1 MGDNISP
8 PPPAYKNQMVEN
20 VELQVLKR
28 PSEIQ
33 IKEKKNF
40 RKELGNLLRM
50 RKEPKGPYE
59 VKFPKDKHLH
69 KANYIR
75 TTKYTVLTFLPL
87 NLAMQNRYRA
97 DKMANTTPVI
107 VIENGQKKT
116 ISAQELQPGDIVYIE
131 KGSKFQVDAILLSSS
146 YEDGTAFIETAEL
159 DGETNLKRKSTVPT
173 TSDRNSPESISKIG
187 GLIQCEQ
194 PNDNLVSFEGR
205 ITLDDGKNQTTPLSL
220 LNLVCRGSVL
230 RNTDYVYAIVLY
242 CGGNTKIM
250 KNLKRGKLKTSS
262 LERKLN
268 LLVLAAFAFNAVLL
282 VLSVVLEYQHYQYIL
297 GIQNTRPST
306 DLAVEWYIGL
316 TSSSATFNLWS
327 TIISFFALYTYVI
340 PISLFV
346 TIELVKLGQATYMV
360 WDPKMQSKRTNID
373 GTVSYIPM
381 RANNSNLNED
391 LGCVDYIFSDK
402 TGTLTQNVM
411 EMAQFFIDGEVVDEM
426 KNPGTAVELYL
437 NATTEKRKFFVDHFF
452 KALALCHG
460 CIPAIDEKTGK
471 MIFESQSPDE
481 TALLEAAM
489 SNKYKLYNRTKQTM
503 SVEIRDKKETFEIL
517 TIIEFNST
525 RKRMSAIIRSP
536 EGIKLYCKGADNIM
550 MARLDPEKN
559 DPELLKKANES
570 LTEFSNVGLRTLVIA
585 YRDLTEEEFDFFKK
599 QYDEAEISLDGREEK
614 IAQASDIVETGLTLL
629 GCTAIE
635 DKLQDRVPET
645 IENLLKADIKLWLL
659 TGDKQ
664 ETAINIGMSSRLIN
678 RDMKL
683 FILSASSPEQCEK
696 EMDKIL
702 QEIQTGPSTQIY
714 ALVVDGQVLSN
725 VFAGAEKS
733 KSKFLTIG
741 KRCKTVICSRVT
753 PLQKSLVVRLVRKS
767 LKTSI
772 TLAIG
777 DGANDVS
784 MIQEAHIG
792 IGIMGKE
799 GTQAVR
805 AADYAFGEFRFLE
818 RLLTIHGRFNYLRMA
833 NLILYSFY
841 KNFVF
846 ISIQLYF
853 GFFSAWSGQ
862 IVYEE
867 LFLTAFNVIF
877 TSLPPFM
884 YGLFER
890 DLPEKVIEDNP
901 QIYKEVKNGLYWNYA
916 HIARW
921 FVMSMIHPV
930 IIFVSVYLLN
940 SEGALDDQGRSTGYW
955 VQCYLFSTPMLL
967 VVLFK
972 MAIISKFWIWF
983 TAFGLIASYV
993 LNVGLMFCLFLLD
1006 YFFYSDSNTAI
1017 ILHSLPAYY
1026 LLIVLLPPFC
1036 IIPDLLLE

>member
-8 PPPAYKNQMVEN
+8 PPPTYKNQMVEN

-28 PSEIQ
+28 PSEIPV
-33 IKEKKNF
+33 KEKKNF
-40 RKELGNLLRM
+40 KKELGKLLMM

-59 VKFPKDKHLH
+59 VKFPKDKHTH

-87 NLAMQNRYRA
+87 NLAMQFKRFYNIYFLLGALSVLTGYSSFSASTQIAPLMIVLAFSAAKEAIEDFNRYRA

-173 TSDRNSPESISKIG
+173 TTDKNSPESVSKVD

-205 ITLDDGKNQTTPLSL
+205 ITLNDGKNQTTPLSL

-230 RNTDYVYAIVLY
+230 RNTDFVYAAVLY
-242 CGGNTKIM
+242 CGANTKIM
-250 KNLKRGKLKTSS
+250 KNLKQGKLKTSS

-282 VLSVVLEYQHYQYIL
+282 IISVVLEYQHYQYIL
-297 GIQNTRPST
+297 GIQNTRPAT

-316 TSSSATFNLWS
+316 ASSNATFNLWS

-360 WDPKMQSKRTNID
+360 WDPKMQYKRSNID

-411 EMAQFFIDGEVVDEM
+411 EMAQFFIDGEIVDEM
-426 KNPGTAVELYL
+426 KNPGTAVKLYE
-437 NATTEKRKFFVDHFF
+437 NATSEKRKFFVDQFF

-481 TALLEAAM
+481 TALLEAAL

-503 SVEIRDKKETFEIL
+503 SVEIRDKKETFEVL

-550 MARLDPEKN
+550 MARLDPDSN

-570 LTEFSNVGLRTLVIA
+570 LIDFSNVGLRTLVVA

-599 QYDEAEISLDGREEK
+599 QYDEAEISLDNREEK

-683 FILSASSPEQCEK
+683 FILSASTPELCEA

-702 QEIQTGPSTQIY
+702 AEIQTGPEVITILTQNQIY

-733 KSKFLTIG
+733 KNKFLTIG

-805 AADYAFGEFRFLE
+805 AADYAFGEFQFLE

-853 GFFSAWSGQ
+853 GFFNAWSGQ

-884 YGLFER
+884 YGLYER
-890 DLPEKVIEDNP
+890 DLPEKVIEENP
-901 QIYKEVKNGLYWNYA
+901 QIYKEVKNGLYWNYY

-921 FVMSMIHPV
+921 FIMSMIHPV
-930 IIFVSVYLLN
+930 IIFVCVYLLN
-940 SEGALDDQGRSTGYW
+940 SEGALDDQGRSTGLRKTFYP
-955 VQCYLFSTPMLL
+955 TDTD
-967 VVLFK
+967 
-972 MAIISKFWIWF
+972 I
-983 TAFGLIASYV
+983 
-993 LNVGLMFCLFLLD
+993 LLD
-1006 YFFYSDSNTAI
+1006 YTAKNKLKI
-1017 ILHSLPAYY
+1017 
-1026 LLIVLLPPFC
+1026 
-1036 IIPDLLLE
+1036 